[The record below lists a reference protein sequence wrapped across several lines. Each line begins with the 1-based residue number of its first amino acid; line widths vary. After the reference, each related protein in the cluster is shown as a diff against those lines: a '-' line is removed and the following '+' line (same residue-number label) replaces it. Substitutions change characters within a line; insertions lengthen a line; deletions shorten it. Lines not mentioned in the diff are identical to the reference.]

1 MTKTRPLF
9 VSLSLAL
16 AAVLTY
22 GVTAQQAAPAKPA
35 VQTAAKAQ
43 PAAHVMPKVAKVT
56 VNDPVTLTDNG
67 DSWTLDNGIVKATI
81 LKSNGNMTTVYYKG
95 IDIPNARSEYWEQ
108 TPAGTVTAKVTIDPS
123 TNGGQRAE
131 VSVKGVNPGTPG
143 VRGGG
148 GGPAL
153 GAGAPG
159 GAPGAGGR
167 GARGGG
173 AGGPGAGG
181 AGAGAP
187 GAGALAAGGR
197 GPGAAGA
204 GGPAGAPGAPGAFG
218 PGAARAGVPSGAGRG
233 GMDIEVRYTLER
245 GVSGFYTYAEY
256 THPASYPPAGEGES
270 RFILQMNPTFNWIS
284 VDKDRNQLM
293 IANQDQRSGVVI
305 HAKEQSIILAGVYAN
320 SVEHKYSYRAVMD
333 KLTAWGWSS
342 TKDHV
347 GVYFINPS
355 NEYIGG
361 GPEKLDLVAHM
372 GATLLDYW
380 TSGHYGGGAGNNI
393 PNGES
398 WKHVVG
404 PVFVYFN
411 SLEDPKDPS
420 QAELDKLTAT
430 SGSGMPAVPAE
441 WHDNAMALWDDAVA
455 KSKSV
460 KAAWPYSWVDGVD
473 YPHKD
478 GRGTVSG
485 QLVLDDPQ
493 AVKKTLPHLTVGLA
507 HPNYTN
513 GSGGF
518 QSRSGNGNIVTW
530 PHDGNYYQFWTDGA
544 VDGRFTIPNVRPGKY
559 TLHAFADGVL
569 GEYAKADITVEAGKK
584 IDLGKLDWKPV
595 RFGKQ
600 VWEIGYPDRTADKFF
615 KGDGANYWLWGWPL
629 RYAGLFPNDVTYT
642 IGKSNPAKDWFF
654 EEVPHSTTT
663 AWLNPAAKDPYN
675 QRFGWVN
682 TPPSKDDPWRDWGR
696 GKATTWTVK
705 FNMAKAS
712 SRTAVLRIALS
723 GADGGALAVGVNGQ
737 EAGSIRPVSTN
748 ALRYNTDKGV
758 WNQYIV
764 KFDASLMKAGANEMT
779 FTVPAGDVTTGV
791 VWDYVRLELND
802 GSKAYPT
809 PPDNQ
814 RPDMPTLD

>member
-1 MTKTRPLF
+1 MTKAKVLV
-9 VSLSLAL
+9 VSTFLAL
-16 AAVLTY
+16 AVVLTC
-22 GVTAQQAAPAKPA
+22 GAAAQRAAS
-35 VQTAAKAQ
+35 VL
-43 PAAHVMPKVAKVT
+43 PKVAKVT

-67 DSWTLDNGIVKATI
+67 DSWVLDNGIVKATI
-81 LKSNGNMTTVYYKG
+81 LKSNGNMTTVYYHG

-108 TPAGTVTAKVTIDPS
+108 TPAGTITAKVTIDPA
-123 TNGGQRAE
+123 TNGGERAE

-148 GGPAL
+148 GSA
-153 GAGAPG
+153 
-159 GAPGAGGR
+159 
-167 GARGGG
+167 
-173 AGGPGAGG
+173 
-181 AGAGAP
+181 
-187 GAGALAAGGR
+187 AAGTT
-197 GPGAAGA
+197 AAQY
-204 GGPAGAPGAPGAFG
+204 
-218 PGAARAGVPSGAGRG
+218 GVPSGPGRG

-284 VDKDRNQLM
+284 VDNDRNQLM
-293 IANQDQRSGVVI
+293 IANGDSRSGVVI
-305 HAKEQSIILAGVYAN
+305 HAKEQSIILDGVYKN
-320 SVEHKYSYRAVMD
+320 SVEHKYSYCAVMD

-342 TKDHV
+342 TKDHI

-380 TSGHYGGGAGNNI
+380 TSGHYAGGSGNNI

-411 SLEDPKDPS
+411 SLDDPKDPS
-420 QAELDKLTAT
+420 QDELDKLKAT

-460 KAAWPYSWVDGVD
+460 KAAWPYSWVEGVD

-478 GRGTVSG
+478 GRASVAG

-493 AVKKTLPHLTVGLA
+493 EVKKTLPHLTVGLA
-507 HPNYTN
+507 HPNYQ
-513 GSGGF
+513 GAGAGY
-518 QSRSGNGNIVTW
+518 QARGGNGNIVTW
-530 PHDGNYYQFWTDGA
+530 AHDGDYYQFWTDGA
-544 VDGRFTIPNVRPGKY
+544 ADGKFAIPNVRPGKY

-569 GEYAKADITVEAGKK
+569 GEFAKTDITVEAGKK

-600 VWEIGYPDRTADKFF
+600 VWEIGYPDRTSDKFL

-654 EEVPHSTTT
+654 EEVTHSTTT

-682 TPPSKDDPWRDWGR
+682 TPPSKVDPWRDWGR
-696 GKATTWTVK
+696 GRATTWTVK
-705 FNMAKAS
+705 FNMPKVS
-712 SRTAVLRIALS
+712 QGTAVLRLALA
-723 GADGGALAVGVNGQ
+723 GADGGSLSIGVNGQ
-737 EAGSIRPVSTN
+737 DVGSIRPVSTN
-748 ALRYNTDKGV
+748 ALRYNTDKGA
-758 WNQYIV
+758 WYQYIQ
-764 KFDASLMKAGANEMT
+764 KFDASLMKAGANQIT
-779 FTVPAGDVTTGV
+779 FAVPAGDVTTGV

-802 GSKAYPT
+802 GSKTYPA

-814 RPDMPTLD
+814 RPDLPTLE

>member
-1 MTKTRPLF
+1 MTKTRLLF
-9 VSLSLAL
+9 VSLFLAL
-16 AAVLTY
+16 AVALTY
-22 GVTAQQAAPAKPA
+22 GVLAQQAAKM
-35 VQTAAKAQ
+35 Q
-43 PAAHVMPKVAKVT
+43 PGAHMQPVAHVLPKVAKVT

-81 LKSNGNMTTVYYKG
+81 LKSNGNMTTVYYHG

-148 GGPAL
+148 GGPTP
-153 GAGAPG
+153 GAGATGGARGPRGG
-159 GAPGAGGR
+159 GAPA
-167 GARGGG
+167 

-181 AGAGAP
+181 ALRAGAGAPVAPSAPGAGGPGAP
-187 GAGALAAGGR
+187 GAG
-197 GPGAAGA
+197 GP
-204 GGPAGAPGAPGAFG
+204 FG
-218 PGAARAGVPSGAGRG
+218 PGAARSGVPSGAGRG

-305 HAKEQSIILAGVYAN
+305 HAKEQSIILDGVYKN
-320 SVEHKYSYRAVMD
+320 SVEHKYSYCAVMD

-342 TKDHV
+342 TKDHI

-380 TSGHYGGGAGNNI
+380 TSGHYAGGSGNNI

-398 WKHVVG
+398 WKHVAG
-404 PVFVYFN
+404 PIFVYFN
-411 SLEDPKDPS
+411 SLDDPKDPS
-420 QAELDKLTAT
+420 QAELDKLKAT

-441 WHDNAMALWDDAVA
+441 WHDNAMALWNDAVA

-478 GRGTVSG
+478 GRTTVAG

-493 AVKKTLPHLTVGLA
+493 AAKKTLPHLTVGLA
-507 HPNYTN
+507 HPNYQ
-513 GSGGF
+513 GAGVGGGY

-530 PHDGNYYQFWTDGA
+530 PHDGDYYQFWVVGDA
-544 VDGRFTIPNVRPGKY
+544 DGRFTIPNVRPGKY

-569 GEYAKADITVEAGKK
+569 GEYAKTDITVEAGKK
-584 IDLGKLDWKPV
+584 IDLGKLDWMPI
-595 RFGKQ
+595 RYGKQ
-600 VWEIGYPDRTADKFF
+600 LWEIGYPDRTSDKFL

-629 RYAGLFPNDVTYT
+629 RYSGLFPNDVSYT
-642 IGKSNPAKDWFF
+642 IGRSNPAKDWFF

-696 GKATTWTVK
+696 GRATTWTVK
-705 FNMAKAS
+705 FNMPKAPQGS
-712 SRTAVLRIALS
+712 AVLRIALA
-723 GADGGALAVGVNGQ
+723 GADGGGLSIGVNGQ
-737 EAGSIRPVSTN
+737 EVGSIRPVSTN

-758 WNQYIV
+758 WYQYDQ
-764 KFDASLMKAGANEMT
+764 KFDAALLKQGANEMT

-814 RPDMPTLD
+814 RPDYPTLE

>member
-1 MTKTRPLF
+1 MTKTRLLF
-9 VSLSLAL
+9 VSLFLAL
-16 AAVLTY
+16 AVVLTY
-22 GVTAQQAAPAKPA
+22 GVLAQQAAKMQPG
-35 VQTAAKAQ
+35 VHMQ
-43 PAAHVMPKVAKVT
+43 PAAHVLPKVAKVT

-81 LKSNGNMTTVYYKG
+81 LKSNGNMTTVIYHG
-95 IDIPNARSEYWEQ
+95 VNIPNARSEYWEQ

-148 GGPAL
+148 GGPTPGAAAPGGARGPRGGGAPATGGSGAGGPGTGGAL
-153 GAGAPG
+153 RAGAGAPSAPG
-159 GAPGAGGR
+159 AGGPGAPGAGG
-167 GARGGG
+167 
-173 AGGPGAGG
+173 P
-181 AGAGAP
+181 
-187 GAGALAAGGR
+187 
-197 GPGAAGA
+197 
-204 GGPAGAPGAPGAFG
+204 FG

-245 GVSGFYTYAEY
+245 SVSGFYTYAEY

-293 IANQDQRSGVVI
+293 IANGDSRSGVVI
-305 HAKEQSIILAGVYAN
+305 HAKEQSIILDGVYKN
-320 SVEHKYSYRAVMD
+320 SVEHKYSYCAVMD

-342 TKDHV
+342 TKDHI

-380 TSGHYGGGAGNNI
+380 TSGHYAGGSGNNI

-411 SLEDPKDPS
+411 SLDDPKDPS
-420 QAELDKLTAT
+420 PAELDKLKAT

-478 GRGTVSG
+478 DRATVAG

-507 HPNYTN
+507 HPNYQ
-513 GSGGF
+513 GAGVGGGY

-530 PHDGNYYQFWTDGA
+530 PHDGDYYQFWVDGA
-544 VDGRFTIPNVRPGKY
+544 ADGRFTIPNVRPGKY

-569 GEYAKADITVEAGKK
+569 GEYAKTDITVEAGKK

-595 RFGKQ
+595 RYGKQ
-600 VWEIGYPDRTADKFF
+600 IWEIGYPDRTADKFL

-629 RYAGLFPNDVTYT
+629 RYAGLFPNDVSYT

-675 QRFGWVN
+675 QRFGWVD

-696 GKATTWTVK
+696 GRATTWTVK
-705 FNMAKAS
+705 FNMPKAPQGS
-712 SRTAVLRIALS
+712 AVLRIALA
-723 GADGGALAVGVNGQ
+723 GADGGGLSIGVNGQ
-737 EAGSIRPVSTN
+737 EVGSIRPVSTN

-758 WNQYIV
+758 WYQYDQ
-764 KFDASLMKAGANEMT
+764 KFDAALLRQGANEMT

-802 GSKAYPT
+802 GSKTYPT

-814 RPDMPTLD
+814 RPDYPALE